1 MTVISTSSRAA
12 WLALVSRLHFYIG
25 LFIAPFIFF
34 AALSGTL
41 YVIAP
46 NIEKI
51 LYAEQLYPKYEGV
64 AHSLMQQI
72 TATQSAAG
80 ENAQIIAVRPAPTD
94 GESTRVMFSAAGLNT
109 GESRAI
115 FIDPVTLTILGDMA
129 VYGSSGSLPFR
140 TWLDKLHSG
149 ALFGSLGRNYSELAA
164 SWMWVAALGGIIMW
178 AAQRRQKRNLIKA
191 KQNNRRRH
199 ILLGL
204 TLLPLLLF
212 ISVTGLTWSKWAGD
226 NISVLRTTLA
236 WKTPSLNTAL
246 TPPLLSATLTAKVLG
261 ADEPHAHHCDSHAP
275 GMAMPANQLWR
286 YDSVLAQ
293 ARLAG
298 IDAAKVEI
306 RPGSTA
312 NHAWTV
318 AEIDRSWPTQVDARA
333 FNIKTMQVVDQLNF
347 DQFPLV
353 AKLIRWGIDAHMG
366 ILFGVIN
373 QLVLVFFGIGLC
385 STIIIGYCMWWRRR
399 PKHQRFPMQGSLM
412 SSLGR
417 LSLKGKI
424 LCLFPTLVL
433 AVSLPLMGASLAI
446 FLILDGLCWLKAR
459 QTKIPI

>member
-1 MTVISTSSRAA
+1 MSTISTSSRAA
-12 WLALVSRLHFYIG
+12 WLALVTRLHFYIG

-46 NIEKI
+46 NIEKN
-51 LYAEQLYPKYEGV
+51 LYAEQLYPASEGK
-64 AHSLMQQI
+64 SYPLMEQI
-72 TATQSAAG
+72 TAAQSAVG
-80 ENAQIIAVRPAPTD
+80 ENAQIIAVRPAPAS
-94 GESTRVMFSAAGLNT
+94 GESTRVMFSATGLNK

-115 FIDPVTLTILGDMA
+115 FIDPVTLNILGDMA

-149 ALFGSLGRNYSELAA
+149 ALFGELGRNYSELAA

-178 AAQRRQKRNLIKA
+178 AVQRRKKKPAAATKKTHRY
-191 KQNNRRRH
+191 RH
-199 ILLGL
+199 IVIGL

-246 TPPLLSATLTAKVLG
+246 TSKIPGTN
-261 ADEPHAHHCDSHAP
+261 DPHAHHCAGHEP
-275 GMAMPANQLWR
+275 GMAMPSYQLWR
-286 YDSVLAQ
+286 YDAVLEQ
-293 ARLAG
+293 AWLAG

-306 RPGSTA
+306 RPGSSA

-333 FNIKTMQVVDQLNF
+333 FDIKTMQLVDQLNF

-366 ILFGVIN
+366 ILFGVAN
-373 QLVLVFFGIGLC
+373 QLVLIFFGLGLC
-385 STIIIGYCMWWRRR
+385 STIIMGYCMWWRRR

-417 LSLKGKI
+417 LSLIGKA
-424 LCLFPTLVL
+424 LCLIPTLLL
-433 AVSLPLMGASLAI
+433 AFSLPLMGISLAA
-446 FLILDGLCWLKAR
+446 FLLIDSLCWFKAR
-459 QTKIPI
+459 KLRNADLKTA

>member
-1 MTVISTSSRAA
+1 MSAIPTSSRAA
-12 WLALVSRLHFYIG
+12 WLALVTRLHFYIG

-34 AALSGTL
+34 AALSGTG

-46 NIEKI
+46 NIEKV
-51 LYAEQLYPKYEGV
+51 LYAEQLYSDSQGP
-64 AHSLMQQI
+64 ADTLMAQI
-72 TATQSAAG
+72 TAAQSAAG
-80 ENAQIIAVRPAPTD
+80 KNAQIIAVRPAPVS
-94 GESTRVMFSAAGLNT
+94 GESTRVMFAASGLNT

-115 FIDPVTLTILGDMA
+115 FIDPVTLAVLGDMT
-129 VYGSSGSLPFR
+129 VYGSSGSLPLR

-149 ALFGSLGRNYSELAA
+149 ALFGDLGRNYSELAA

-178 AAQRRQKRNLIKA
+178 AASRHKKKPA
-191 KQNNRRRH
+191 ATTKKTNRHRH
-199 ILLGL
+199 IIIGL

-226 NISVLRTTLA
+226 NISVLRTTLS
-236 WKTPSLNTAL
+236 WKTPSLNTVL
-246 TPPLLSATLTAKVLG
+246 TSKIRG
-261 ADEPHAHHCDSHAP
+261 INDEHAPHCAAHKP
-275 GMAMPANQLWR
+275 GMAIPSYQLWR
-286 YDSVLAQ
+286 YDAVLEQ

-306 RPGSTA
+306 RPGSSA

-333 FNIKTMQVVDQLNF
+333 FNIKTMQVVDQLDF

-366 ILFGVIN
+366 ILFGAAN
-373 QLVLVFFGIGLC
+373 QLVLIFFGIGLC
-385 STIIIGYCMWWRRR
+385 STIIMGYCMWWRRR
-399 PKHQRFPMQGSLM
+399 PKHTRFPMQGSLM

-417 LSLKGKI
+417 LSLMSKT
-424 LCLFPTLVL
+424 LCLIPTLLL
-433 AVSLPLMGASLAI
+433 AFSLPLMGISLTA
-446 FLILDGLCWLKAR
+446 FLILDSLCWLKAR
-459 QTKIPI
+459 KLKDVDLKTSKQGA

>member
-1 MTVISTSSRAA
+1 MSSIPSSSRAA
-12 WLALVSRLHFYIG
+12 WLALVTRLHFYIG

-34 AALSGTL
+34 AALSGTG

-46 NIEKI
+46 NIEKN
-51 LYAEQLYPKYEGV
+51 LYSEQLYPGSEGK
-64 AHSLMQQI
+64 AYPLMQQI
-72 TATQSAAG
+72 TAAQGAAG
-80 ENAQIIAVRPAPTD
+80 ENAQIIAVRPAPAS
-94 GESTRVMFSAAGLNT
+94 GESTRVMFAASGLNT
-109 GESRAI
+109 GESQAI
-115 FIDPVTLTILGDMA
+115 FIDPVTLAVLGDMP
-129 VYGSSGSLPFR
+129 VYGSSGSLPLR

-149 ALFGSLGRNYSELAA
+149 ALFGDLGRNYSELAA

-178 AAQRRQKRNLIKA
+178 AVQRRKKKPVTATKKTHRH
-191 KQNNRRRH
+191 RH
-199 ILLGL
+199 IVIGL

-212 ISVTGLTWSKWAGD
+212 ISVTGLTSSKWAGD

-246 TPPLLSATLTAKVLG
+246 TSKIPGTDDTPP
-261 ADEPHAHHCDSHAP
+261 PHCAAHAP
-275 GMAMPANQLWR
+275 GMAMPSYQLWR
-286 YDSVLAQ
+286 YDAVLEQ

-306 RPGSTA
+306 RPGNSN

-366 ILFGVIN
+366 ILFGAAN
-373 QLVLVFFGIGLC
+373 QLVLIFFGIGLC
-385 STIIIGYCMWWRRR
+385 STIIMGYCMWWRRR
-399 PKHQRFPMQGSLM
+399 PKHQRFPIQGSLM

-417 LSLKGKI
+417 LSLMSKI
-424 LCLFPTLVL
+424 LCLIPTLLL
-433 AVSLPLMGASLAI
+433 AFSLPLMGISLTA

-459 QTKIPI
+459 RLKDAGLKTGEQGS

>member
-1 MTVISTSSRAA
+1 MSSIPTSSRAA
-12 WLALVSRLHFYIG
+12 WLALVARLHFYIG

-34 AALSGTL
+34 AALSGTW

-46 NIEKI
+46 NIEKN
-51 LYAEQLYPKYEGV
+51 LYAEQLYSTGEGK
-64 AHSLMQQI
+64 AHPLMQQI
-72 TATQSAAG
+72 TAAQDAAG
-80 ENAQIIAVRPAPTD
+80 KNAQIIAVRPAPTS
-94 GESTRVMFSAAGLNT
+94 GESTRVMFAASGLNT

-115 FIDPVTLTILGDMA
+115 FIDPVTLAVLGDMP
-129 VYGSSGSLPFR
+129 VYGSSGSLPLR

-149 ALFGSLGRNYSELAA
+149 ALFGDLGRNYSELAA

-178 AAQRRQKRNLIKA
+178 AVQRRKKKPAAATKKTHRY
-191 KQNNRRRH
+191 RH
-199 ILLGL
+199 IVIGL

-246 TPPLLSATLTAKVLG
+246 TSKIPGTN
-261 ADEPHAHHCDSHAP
+261 DPHAHHCAGHEP
-275 GMAMPANQLWR
+275 GMAMPSYQLWR
-286 YDSVLAQ
+286 YDAVLEQ

-306 RPGSTA
+306 RPGSSA

-333 FNIKTMQVVDQLNF
+333 FDIKTMQLVDQLNF
-347 DQFPLV
+347 DRFPLV

-366 ILFGVIN
+366 ILFGAAN
-373 QLVLVFFGIGLC
+373 QLVLIFFGLGLC
-385 STIIIGYCMWWRRR
+385 STIIMGYCMWWRRR
-399 PKHQRFPMQGSLM
+399 PKHQRFPVQGSLM

-417 LSLKGKI
+417 LSLTGKA
-424 LCLFPTLVL
+424 LCLLPTLLL
-433 AVSLPLMGASLAI
+433 AFSLPLMGISLAA
-446 FLILDGLCWLKAR
+446 FLLIDSLCWFKAR
-459 QTKIPI
+459 KLRNADLKTA

>member
-1 MTVISTSSRAA
+1 MSSIPPSSRAA
-12 WLALVSRLHFYIG
+12 WLALVTRLHFYIG

-41 YVIAP
+41 YVIPP

-51 LYAEQLYPKYEGV
+51 LYAEQLYPNIEGP
-64 AHSLMQQI
+64 ADTLMAQI
-72 TATQSAAG
+72 TAAQAAAG
-80 ENAQIIAVRPAPTD
+80 QNAQIIAVRPAPTD
-94 GESTRVMFSAAGLNT
+94 GESTRVMFAESGLNT

-115 FIDPVTLTILGDMA
+115 FIDPVTLAVLGDMP
-129 VYGSSGSLPFR
+129 VYGSSGSLPLR

-149 ALFGSLGRNYSELAA
+149 ALFGDIGRNYSELAA

-178 AAQRRQKRNLIKA
+178 AAQRRKKRQPAKL
-191 KQNNRRRH
+191 KQNNRHRH

-204 TLLPLLLF
+204 ILLPLLLF

-226 NISVLRTTLA
+226 NISVLRSTLA
-236 WKTPSLNTAL
+236 WKTPSLNTEL
-246 TPPLLSATLTAKVLG
+246 TLKQPGTDDTHA
-261 ADEPHAHHCDSHAP
+261 PHCAAHKP
-275 GMAMPANQLWR
+275 GMAMPSYQLWR
-286 YDSVLAQ
+286 YDAVLEQ

-298 IDAAKVEI
+298 IDATKVEI

-333 FNIKTMQVVDQLNF
+333 FNIKTMQVVDQLDFN
-347 DQFPLV
+347 QFPLV

-366 ILFGVIN
+366 ILFGITN
-373 QLVLVFFGIGLC
+373 QLILVLFGAGLC
-385 STIIIGYCMWWRRR
+385 CTIIMGYCMWWRRR

-417 LSLKGKI
+417 LSLMGKT
-424 LCLFPTLVL
+424 LCLLPTLLL
-433 AVSLPLMGASLAI
+433 AFSLPLMGISLAA
-446 FLILDGLCWLKAR
+446 FLILDSLCWLKTR
-459 QTKIPI
+459 TLKNTDVKTRE

>member
-1 MTVISTSSRAA
+1 MTVTPPSSRTA
-12 WLALVSRLHFYIG
+12 WLALATRLHFYIG

-51 LYAEQLYPKYEGV
+51 VYAEQLYPTSKGS
-64 AHSLMQQI
+64 ADTLMNQI
-72 TATQSAAG
+72 ASAQLAVG
-80 ENAQIIAVRPAPTD
+80 DDAKIIAVRPAPHQ
-94 GESTRVMFSAAGLNT
+94 GESTRVMFAASGLNT

-115 FIDPVTLTILGDMA
+115 FVDPVTLAILGDMP
-129 VYGSSGSLPFR
+129 VYGSSGSLPIR

-149 ALFGSLGRNYSELAA
+149 ALLGDMGRNYSELAA
-164 SWMWVAALGGIIMW
+164 SWMWLAALGGIIMW
-178 AAQRRQKRNLIKA
+178 AAKRRKKHSPTQPKQK
-191 KQNNRRRH
+191 NRHRH

-212 ISVTGLTWSKWAGD
+212 ISMTGLTWSKWAGD
-226 NISVLRTTLA
+226 NISVLRTSLA
-236 WKTPSLNTAL
+236 WKTPVLNTSL
-246 TPPLLSATLTAKVLG
+246 TPFSSAG
-261 ADEPHAHHCDSHAP
+261 SDEHAHHCDSHSAGSATP
-275 GMAMPANQLWR
+275 TYRLWR
-286 YDSVLAQ
+286 YDAVLEQ

-306 RPGSTA
+306 RPGS
-312 NHAWTV
+312 NENSAWTV

-333 FNIKTMQVVDQLNF
+333 FNIKTMQVVDRLDF

-366 ILFGVIN
+366 ILFGAAN
-373 QLVLVFFGIGLC
+373 QLVLLFFGMGLC
-385 STIIIGYCMWWRRR
+385 SMIILGYCMWWRRR
-399 PKHQRFPMQGSLM
+399 PKHQRFPVQGSLM

-417 LSLKGKI
+417 LSLLSKT
-424 LCLFPTLVL
+424 LCLLPVL
-433 AVSLPLMGASLAI
+433 LLALSLPLMGVSLAAL
-446 FLILDGLCWLKAR
+446 LIIDGLCWTKAR
-459 QTKIPI
+459 NLKNNLAKTAG